1 MAKTKASSKKQ
12 QKRGVDFKKI
22 KRKLGRKLPPPKN
35 ATNTEIKSKAIILP
49 EQSVASEKMGL
60 AVSKK
65 GLTLKELL
73 HQTSHH
79 NAKVRKDAL
88 MGMKDL
94 FLKYPEELKLHRYAV
109 IEKLRERI
117 SDEDKMVREA
127 LYQLLNSV
135 ILPSCNEDNQRP
147 FISLMMAYI
156 FNAMT
161 HLAIEVRLMAF
172 KFFDLIVQHY
182 PAVFPLYAEKVLQNY
197 ADILRKNQ
205 FYLEDKGKLKSAL
218 AGLVHCLLLLPSNKV
233 EVDSFKKVVPRQDL
247 LHAYEPDR
255 PTKFADFSVIINELK
270 DFVPVLVNCF
280 QAFIPLIHS
289 APQLDAQSFDCLRNI
304 LHSIDLIVRFF
315 VYATDKGN
323 PESYASMW
331 DQGISSVL
339 LKKFL
344 GVFPFNAV
352 HSEKDD
358 DRYFSLNVMIAEIF
372 LHLSEWIYPPAE
384 LLEKFLAF
392 IEHALLEKIHSE
404 TRSGRAVRE
413 KQILTLV
420 HFIPKLVAH
429 VIGNWKSRL
438 LKAFTKT
445 FLDCNPE
452 SSVKL
457 ACLTAIEE
465 MLFSRKGMWQPDG
478 CDSEVVD
485 PLITWIRELPVLL
498 ILLSDRHPSS
508 SKVVLHLLLCMGQCS
523 TPNSLLALEYD
534 NMQYSLQKFYCTY
547 REGDKCYGPFI
558 GLPRDSQELSIFC
571 LYYFSHLDALLLKSI
586 ASCCLCPDL
595 DEFVLFRIVEVLH
608 SAFKAG
614 HIEITDHFSFFV
626 TLVSRFNVF
635 PENISPAIEEDT
647 KISNRG
653 TFKKLICVVCSCLEQ
668 MGDASL
674 VLLILEGVIL
684 EQILLK
690 PPLDNARAM
699 LRMLVVLDSKPT
711 RLSEQSIITLSNFL
725 SGYLIDVV
733 HCVRGDD
740 AEPMEAHVR
749 AQMYYIVPCFF
760 LFDRSRKLLHL
771 VLNGMGSL
779 ITKSTTGHSSRIND
793 IVSVLMLMHRD
804 AKMKQIISSSRAEID
819 HISQSIRLLQSEESS
834 LTVGERHRMQRALEQ
849 LKTVTSSLDQ

>member
-1 MAKTKASSKKQ
+1 MEMAKTKASSKKQ

-255 PTKFADFSVIINELK
+255 PTKFA
-270 DFVPVLVNCF
+270 
-280 QAFIPLIHS
+280 
-289 APQLDAQSFDCLRNI
+289 
-304 LHSIDLIVRFF
+304 
-315 VYATDKGN
+315 
-323 PESYASMW
+323 ESYASMW